1 MEFLKSKLEKIME
14 ILENREL
21 VLSIILCIIAI
32 IFVIQLFN
40 IQIINGASY
49 REQAENKIV
58 RTESISASR
67 GEIYDRNGVLLATNK
82 LTYNIE
88 FYRTKVGTDL
98 TNNAIKDLV
107 DILESNGD
115 SVYST
120 FPINNSLDNFSDE
133 YLEDEELK
141 NTFLS
146 KIKLDSSA
154 SFNDVIDY
162 YTKLYAI
169 EDFEY
174 EDKIKI
180 IKVKY
185 EANLNGYSLF
195 NSAIIAKNISKN
207 SVAQIEEQKSKLY
220 GFNIVSVPQRYYISD
235 DFACHILGYVS
246 KINTTEYAKLK
257 DGGYTINSMIG
268 KAGVEESMENYLKGI
283 DGVKKVVTD
292 SLGNVTSETVTKE
305 AESGNNVTLTIDYRI
320 QNVVENAL
328 KSTLQNLKSGALSKN
343 PIPEA
348 QSGSCVVLDVET
360 GEVLAMSSYP
370 TYNINSFING
380 IKTEQWNSLI
390 NDVQKPMFNR
400 AISGTY
406 SPG

>member
-185 EANLNGYSLF
+185 EANLNGYS
-195 NSAIIAKNISKN
+195 
-207 SVAQIEEQKSKLY
+207 
-220 GFNIVSVPQRYYISD
+220 
-235 DFACHILGYVS
+235 
-246 KINTTEYAKLK
+246 
-257 DGGYTINSMIG
+257 
-268 KAGVEESMENYLKGI
+268 
-283 DGVKKVVTD
+283 
-292 SLGNVTSETVTKE
+292 
-305 AESGNNVTLTIDYRI
+305 
-320 QNVVENAL
+320 
-328 KSTLQNLKSGALSKN
+328 
-343 PIPEA
+343 
-348 QSGSCVVLDVET
+348 
-360 GEVLAMSSYP
+360 
-370 TYNINSFING
+370 
-380 IKTEQWNSLI
+380 
-390 NDVQKPMFNR
+390 
-400 AISGTY
+400 
-406 SPG
+406 

>member
-1 MEFLKSKLEKIME
+1 ME

-360 GEVLAMSSYP
+360 GEVLAMVSYP
-370 TYNINSFING
+370 DYEPS
-380 IKTEQWNSLI
+380 Q
-390 NDVQKPMFNR
+390 
-400 AISGTY
+400 
-406 SPG
+406 